1 MDKRLEIEFENRLS
15 KVRDEA
21 AKRAFEALVVIG
33 FAPRRA
39 GDLMYLAGHMP
50 LLPGHTRRFGCRS
63 RGYSALLIPLH
74 GEPSLIKGLPSG
86 GIEYI
91 KDVYADN
98 DLASAL
104 KKAIHK
110 HGLERKDI
118 GLVGSDIL
126 SVALYEDIR
135 AECPN
140 TRFYFADDL
149 IQNIRAQKNEYE
161 LEIMRTGAQISDEVA
176 AELRQFIR
184 PGISERDVYAFITSQ
199 LQKRGV
205 TGAFA
210 TCQSGERSEKVY
222 YTEASDRILQNGDF
236 VNMEINGKY
245 KDYMIDVCRT
255 AVVGKI
261 SPEQRH
267 VLDTTV
273 EMLSESCKAVRPGVV
288 AEDLEAIA
296 GKIALREGF
305 TSNFSLAYNG
315 PQTYLGHAIG
325 LSVDEPPLL
334 MKGDLTRLV
343 PGMVLTLEP
352 GLYNTGLGGCRV
364 EDEVLVTEDGFEV
377 LNTYDRIWW

>member
-1 MDKRLEIEFENRLS
+1 M
-15 KVRDEA
+15 
-21 AKRAFEALVVIG
+21 
-33 FAPRRA
+33 
-39 GDLMYLAGHMP
+39 
-50 LLPGHTRRFGCRS
+50 
-63 RGYSALLIPLH
+63 
-74 GEPSLIKGLPSG
+74 
-86 GIEYI
+86 
-91 KDVYADN
+91 
-98 DLASAL
+98 
-104 KKAIHK
+104 
-110 HGLERKDI
+110 
-118 GLVGSDIL
+118 VGSDIL

-236 VNMEINGKY
+236 VHIEINGKY

-255 AVVGKI
+255 AVVGTI

-334 MKGDLTRLV
+334 MKGDLTRLI

>member
-1 MDKRLEIEFENRLS
+1 M
-15 KVRDEA
+15 
-21 AKRAFEALVVIG
+21 
-33 FAPRRA
+33 
-39 GDLMYLAGHMP
+39 
-50 LLPGHTRRFGCRS
+50 
-63 RGYSALLIPLH
+63 
-74 GEPSLIKGLPSG
+74 
-86 GIEYI
+86 
-91 KDVYADN
+91 
-98 DLASAL
+98 
-104 KKAIHK
+104 
-110 HGLERKDI
+110 
-118 GLVGSDIL
+118 
-126 SVALYEDIR
+126 
-135 AECPN
+135 
-140 TRFYFADDL
+140 
-149 IQNIRAQKNEYE
+149 
-161 LEIMRTGAQISDEVA
+161 
-176 AELRQFIR
+176 
-184 PGISERDVYAFITSQ
+184 
-199 LQKRGV
+199 
-205 TGAFA
+205 
-210 TCQSGERSEKVY
+210 
-222 YTEASDRILQNGDF
+222 QNGDF
-236 VNMEINGKY
+236 VHMEINGKY

-255 AVVGKI
+255 AVVGTI

-325 LSVDEPPLL
+325 LSLDEPPLL

>member
-1 MDKRLEIEFENRLS
+1 M
-15 KVRDEA
+15 
-21 AKRAFEALVVIG
+21 
-33 FAPRRA
+33 
-39 GDLMYLAGHMP
+39 
-50 LLPGHTRRFGCRS
+50 
-63 RGYSALLIPLH
+63 
-74 GEPSLIKGLPSG
+74 
-86 GIEYI
+86 
-91 KDVYADN
+91 
-98 DLASAL
+98 
-104 KKAIHK
+104 
-110 HGLERKDI
+110 ERKDI

-236 VNMEINGKY
+236 VHMEINGKY